1 MRGVLRTAVL
11 TPTAVLTAT
20 AALALS
26 GCAGG
31 TEPIDIL
38 SAGGWPGR
46 YSDAHN
52 SSTSAADGLPD
63 VSPAWSRSVGGTIG
77 SPPSIS
83 ASGQIFVSASTA
95 AGCNLFSYQVDTG
108 RKRWCTRIAPG
119 VGVATPVA
127 DSVANVYIGEEGGMY
142 SFNEHGQRR
151 WRIPVSGTPR
161 SAQFTGDGNLLV
173 VTHFGQVNV
182 VDTQTGRLVA
192 PIYDMVRVPA
202 VTDGTDVPRT
212 APDHGLAACF
222 GGSPDCP
229 VATTPAVDLA
239 TGRIVVT
246 LWRPGADRAAL
257 VALRYTGGDDAR
269 IAEEWSLDDL
279 PGGAVTS
286 PVLSAD
292 GTTAYVH
299 DGDGSLWAID
309 TASGSA
315 RWSHDPGY
323 VTSTGPAVTSDGMI
337 LLAGGGA
344 DGPLVALRDAG
355 DRAETLWERDDVR
368 QLGAVA
374 AAANGVAYTVVRA
387 PDGLATLVFDTSDGS
402 TLDQEPLSGASG
414 FAVGTAIGPGG
425 ELLATTL
432 LGDLYV
438 LR

>member
-11 TPTAVLTAT
+11 ATT

-26 GCAGG
+26 GCGSG
-31 TEPIDIL
+31 NEPIDIL

-46 YSDAHN
+46 YSDARN
-52 SSTSAADGLPD
+52 SSTSTVAGLPD
-63 VSPAWSRSVGGTIG
+63 VSVAWTRSVGGTVG
-77 SPPSIS
+77 SPPSI
-83 ASGQIFVSASTA
+83 AANGQIFVSASTD
-95 AGCNLFSYQVDTG
+95 AGCNLFAYQIDTG

-119 VGVATPVA
+119 VGVVTPVA
-127 DSVANVYIGEEGGMY
+127 DTVANVYVGEEGGLY

-161 SAQFTGDGNLLV
+161 SPQFTGDGNLLA

-182 VDTQTGRLVA
+182 VDTQTGKLVA
-192 PIYDMVRVPA
+192 PIYDMIPVPA
-202 VTDGTDVPRT
+202 VEDGTDVPRQ

-239 TGRIVVT
+239 TDRIFVT

-257 VALRYTGGDDAR
+257 VALRYTGGDDAH
-269 IAEEWSLDDL
+269 IAQEWSFDDL

-292 GTTAYVH
+292 GATVYVH
-299 DGDGSLWAID
+299 DGDGTLWAID
-309 TASGSA
+309 SASGSA

-323 VTSTGPAVTSDGMI
+323 LTSTGPAITADGTI

-355 DRAETLWERDDVR
+355 DHAESLWQRDDVR

-374 AAANGVAYTVVRA
+374 AAADGIAYTVVRS
-387 PDGLATLVFDTSDGS
+387 PEGLDALVFDASDGT
-402 TLDQEPLSGASG
+402 TLDQESLPGASG
-414 FAVGTAIGPGG
+414 FAVGTAIGPDG
-425 ELLATTL
+425 ELLVTTL
-432 LGDLYV
+432 LGDLYT

>member
-11 TPTAVLTAT
+11 TTT

-26 GCAGG
+26 GCGSG
-31 TEPIDIL
+31 DEPIDIL
-38 SAGGWPGR
+38 SAGAWPGR

-52 SSTSAADGLPD
+52 SSASAADGLSD
-63 VSPAWSRSVGGTIG
+63 VSVAWTRSVGGTVG
-77 SPPSIS
+77 SPPSI
-83 ASGQIFVSASTA
+83 APGGQIFVSASTDT
-95 AGCNLFSYQVDTG
+95 GCNLFAFQMDTG
-108 RKRWCTRIAPG
+108 RKRWCTRLAPG
-119 VGVATPVA
+119 VEVVTPVA
-127 DSVANVYIGEEGGMY
+127 DTVANVYVGEEGGLY

-161 SAQFTGDGNLLV
+161 SVQFTGDGNLLA

-182 VDTQTGRLVA
+182 VDTQTGKLAA
-192 PIYDMVRVPA
+192 PIYDMVPVPG
-202 VTDGTDVPRT
+202 VGDGTNVPRQ
-212 APDHGLAACF
+212 APGHGLAACF

-229 VATTPAVDLA
+229 VATTPAVDVA
-239 TGRIVVT
+239 TDRIFVT

-257 VALRYTGGDDAR
+257 VALRYTGGDDAH
-269 IAEEWSLDDL
+269 IAEEWSSEDL

-292 GTTAYVH
+292 GATVYVH
-299 DGDGSLWAID
+299 DGDGTLWAID
-309 TASGSA
+309 AATGSP

-323 VTSTGPAVTSDGMI
+323 ITSTGPAVTADGTI

-355 DRAETLWERDDVR
+355 DHPEPLWQRDDVR

-374 AAANGVAYTVVRA
+374 AAAGGVAYTVVRA
-387 PDGLATLVFDTSDGS
+387 PDGLAALVFDTSDGT
-402 TLDQEPLSGASG
+402 TLDLESLPGASG
-414 FAVGTAIGPGG
+414 FAVGTAIGPDG

-432 LGDLYV
+432 LGDLYI